1 VGGAFGK
8 NNIPLLRSRYWLH
21 NVTEKLGLERDELI
35 SVLFMVLLFVAVLGG
50 RELGNIYGSFQEVSK
65 LKVMLELDEEET
77 ATFLEEILQGENPD
91 LDIGVALTLPSV
103 TNVEGMVTR
112 LPDYT
117 RKWLISVTVAPVLVH
132 PPEVSEVE
140 IDIKVEDEVVQTVAF
155 DFGREKIHYLSY
167 RDKTMPLI
175 IDDPD
180 RFREAVLDAS
190 ERYGGEVMLTLT
202 GRAQV
207 HVLFLNDWLPFS
219 TTRFPLVKLPHLEY
233 ISSEWTELNGQPVTR
248 LQVGRSAQ
256 VTFEMNNP
264 TRVHSI
270 HENISVAIFQEG
282 VDEPVYTDVKTASVA
297 PDSKATYTFQFLPPE
312 VGRYYYILD
321 APDAFTVNA
330 SSTNVLTV
338 DDST

>member
-1 VGGAFGK
+1 MAEG
-8 NNIPLLRSRYWLH
+8 R
-21 NVTEKLGLERDELI
+21 LGLERDELF
-35 SVLFMVLLFVAVLGG
+35 SVLFMALLFVAVLGG

-65 LKVMLELDEEET
+65 LQVALQLDEEET
-77 ATFLEEILQGENPD
+77 AEFLDEILQGDEPD
-91 LDIGVALTLPSV
+91 LDVGVALTLPSV

-132 PPEVSEVE
+132 PPEVSAVE
-140 IDIKVEDEVVQTVAF
+140 IDIIVEDELVQTVVS

-167 RDKTMPLI
+167 LDMTVPLS

-180 RFREAVLDAS
+180 RFREIVLEAS

-202 GRAQV
+202 GRAKV

-233 ISSEWTELNGQPVTR
+233 ISSGWTDLSGQPVTG

-270 HENISVAIFQEG
+270 HEDISVAIFHEG
-282 VDEPVYTDVKTASVA
+282 FDEPVHADMKTASVA
-297 PDSKATYTFQFLPPE
+297 PDSTATYTFQFTPPE
-312 VGRYYYILD
+312 AGRYYYILD
-321 APDAFTVNA
+321 AADAFTVDA
-330 SSTNVLTV
+330 SLTNILIVE
-338 DDST
+338 DSA